1 MKVKSFF
8 IILLVFNCGGSS
20 VESEAENSLLDEN
33 NIQQEVVETTIST
46 SSTTTSTLLTP
57 ECVPQD
63 NSVFN
68 FENIS
73 VIQNFLNR
81 NGFNA
86 GVEDGFIGN
95 QTIDAIKQF
104 QEAVGLISDG
114 DAGPMTIEA
123 MKLWDGCEDIDLN
136 LITVSSTT
144 TVLAQ
149 DTTTTTIPTTTTTTT
164 IIPAKNKSISDFFY
178 QGTVSLESGNFNSYL
193 TTNIVDSTFC
203 TLTSP
208 RKEFFQQNSLGI
220 PSSAYQYS
228 SMPELIQ
235 GVSTQIISNSS
246 NKFEVEVLGNG
257 DDNFRFYFVE
267 PFTSKYIEL
276 IPSELIV
283 SSGRTLAIFSKSNL
297 TYGYWFY
304 GYADNGGGYVKATG
318 LKEVLVGDQV
328 VQEDVSFTKFHDIW
342 INSNSELIS
351 NGNYIDNNETLYLNY
366 LTDRGFNTYSQLSE
380 PLDANSTTLKLKNG
394 ENYGTGDILLLNKE
408 YLYVT
413 DKSNA
418 TLSIERGYRNS
429 LIQNHNADTDV
440 KKLVK
445 KTDMRAVNGYAIF
458 TGEKGFNFTV
468 PLSHEGN
475 PVKINISDNCPKDL
489 YSLDYIK
496 VFSWREKGKA
506 TVTTIDDNRTSS
518 ILNND
523 SFTIH
528 QGIETYIYPDIFG
541 SNSENGEFLNTGPRN
556 ITYGLY
562 DYIEFDFAGI
572 TKGSNEIDY
581 VEIEFKLIPTKNK
594 QTKFRKVI
602 FSPTDSKFT
611 YINLIDSISNTT
623 SISNYTWE
631 TGYQYF
637 INYIKVNDGSSEVV
651 FYSNGNLINRTTGAS
666 SKHDFYYL
674 DQFVFE
680 LNE

>member
-1 MKVKSFF
+1 MKVKLFF
-8 IILLVFNCGGSS
+8 IFLLVFNCGGST
-20 VESEAENSLLDEN
+20 VESEIQNTLPNENS
-33 NIQQEVVETTIST
+33 IQQEVVETTILNST
-46 SSTTTSTLLTP
+46 TTTSTLPTP

-86 GVEDGFIGN
+86 GVEDGYIGN
-95 QTIDAIKQF
+95 QTINAIKKF
-104 QEAVGLISDG
+104 QKAVGLISDG

-144 TVLAQ
+144 TTVLAQ
-149 DTTTTTIPTTTTTTT
+149 DTTATTIPTTTTTVIST
-164 IIPAKNKSISDFFY
+164 KSSTESDFFY
-178 QGTVSLESGNFNSYL
+178 QGIISLENGNFNSYL
-193 TTNIVDSTFC
+193 TTNIVESTFC
-203 TLTSP
+203 TFTSP
-208 RKEFFQQNSLGI
+208 NREFFQRNSLGM
-220 PSSAYQYS
+220 PSNAYQYS

-246 NKFEVEVLGNG
+246 NQFEVEVVGNG
-257 DDNFRFYFVE
+257 DENFRFYFVK
-267 PFTSKYIEL
+267 PFTSRYTEL
-276 IPSELIV
+276 IPSEVIV
-283 SSGRTLAIFSKSNL
+283 SSGRTLAKFSKSNL
-297 TYGYWFY
+297 TNGYWFY
-304 GYADNGGGYVKATG
+304 GYADNGGGYIKATG
-318 LKEVLVGDQV
+318 LKEVLVGNQV

-342 INSNSELIS
+342 INSNSGLIS
-351 NGNYIDNNETLYLNY
+351 NGKYIDNNETLYLNY

-380 PLDANSTTLKLKNG
+380 PLDASSITLKLKNG
-394 ENYGTGDILLLNKE
+394 ENYGIGDILLLNKE

-429 LIQNHNADTDV
+429 LIQNHTVDTDV
-440 KKLVK
+440 KKLVNN
-445 KTDMRAVNGYAIF
+445 TDMRAVSGYAVF
-458 TGEKGFNFTV
+458 KGEKGFTFTV

-506 TVTTIDDNRTSS
+506 TVTTIDDSRTSS

-523 SFTIH
+523 SFTTY
-528 QGIETYIYPDIFG
+528 QGIATYIYPDIFG

-556 ITYGLY
+556 ITYELN
-562 DYIEFDFAGI
+562 DYIEFDFDGI
-572 TKGSNEIDY
+572 TKGSSEIDY
-581 VEIEFKLIPTKNK
+581 VEIEFKLISTGDK

-602 FSPTDSKFT
+602 FSPTEAKFI
-611 YINLIDSISNTT
+611 YLNLIESISNTT
-623 SISNYTWE
+623 STSNYIWE
-631 TGYQYF
+631 NGYQYF
-637 INYIKVNDGSSEVV
+637 INYIKVNDGSSEVI
-651 FYSNGNLINRTTGAS
+651 FYSNGNLLNRTTGVS

-674 DQFVFE
+674 DQFVFK
-680 LNE
+680 LRD